1 MTTDSSPA
9 TRPDAGLHISGVS
22 LFTNAVENPG
32 AFEIALYSGKLPVE
46 TGDRKPAAPGEA
58 LVRVCRAALEDAG
71 VSTAA
76 APVPAGL
83 LVLPNSA
90 GPQLPA
96 APAGMWLKLAGPV
109 KNLPAGSGL
118 AEALA
123 QARALLADTTLEAV
137 VLAAQTGGQGVAVAV
152 RSSGRSYARLSAVSY
167 GPALTAGEAGQVTS
181 EALRSAGLKP
191 RDIGLL
197 EYADSALEGSLH
209 TGSPAVQGLLAGY
222 HNGTGKL
229 TCALSQT
236 PLLTQPVEE
245 SFQHLAALVKVCL
258 CMSRRFLPQFS
269 GWQDPAELQPWA
281 GTPFFVPRA
290 SQAWFTEHASAP
302 RCGALHLVGANGSL
316 AHLILTESDASI
328 AFRLPGQGKPRL
340 AQLSG
345 LQMFVVS
352 GDSFAE
358 LQKGME
364 ELRTLCESAPD
375 FSDAAR
381 RWHAEHHP
389 QNSAFAYSIALIGHD
404 PTELGREINFA
415 VRGVPLAMEKNAEW
429 QTPLGSYFT
438 PAPQGRSGKIALVYP
453 GAFNSYL
460 GLGRDLFYMFP
471 QLYSR
476 VEELSANTSA
486 IICEKKLYPRSL
498 ETLTKEEIQA
508 LEADLIGDAISMLIS
523 GTSVA
528 VLYTS
533 LLQDIFDVRVE
544 MGFGYSLGE
553 NSMMFAANIWNN
565 GDFAS
570 TRVEASPTF
579 RTELAGPQ
587 NTIRAFWGL
596 PPAAPDFSPT
606 AGQPLWAN
614 YLLMAP
620 AERVQAALEKDVH
633 VYLTHINTP
642 RQVVIGGDPQ
652 ACQRVISALGCT
664 HLRMPFDYALHCD
677 PVRPEYTG
685 LYNLHHNP
693 IHETPELQLYSA
705 ADYERV
711 PIHSENASDEIAS
724 RIAHALSSILD
735 FPRLVRRVYADGAR
749 IFIEVG
755 AGSNCTRWVDDSLHG
770 LAHLSASANR
780 QGVEDAVT
788 LTRLFARLASH
799 QAPFNYTP
807 LFARD

>member
-1 MTTDSSPA
+1 MTADSSA
-9 TRPDAGLHISGVS
+9 TTRPGADLYISGVS
-22 LFTNAVENPG
+22 LFTNAVESLD
-32 AFEIALYSGKLPVE
+32 AFENMLYTGKQPVE
-46 TGDRKPAAPGEA
+46 TGARKPAAPGEA

-71 VSTAA
+71 ITASG

-83 LVLPNSA
+83 LVLPNSI

-109 KNLPAGSGL
+109 KNLPAGTGL
-118 AEALA
+118 AEGLA
-123 QARALLADTTLEAV
+123 QAQALLAGSTLEAV
-137 VLAAQTGGQGVAVAV
+137 ILAAQTGGQGTAIAV
-152 RSSGRSYARLSAVSY
+152 RSTGRAYARLSAVVHGS
-167 GPALTAGEAGQVTS
+167 ALTAGEAGQLTS
-181 EALRSAGLKP
+181 EALRSTGLKT

-197 EYADSALEGSLH
+197 EYVDCTAETVFRSA
-209 TGSPAVQGLLAGY
+209 SPALQGLLAGY

-236 PLLTQPVEE
+236 PPLTQPVEE
-245 SFQHLAALVKVCL
+245 TFQHLAALVKVCL
-258 CMSRRFLPQFS
+258 CMSRRFLPQFP

-290 SQAWFTEHASAP
+290 AQSWFTEHASTP
-302 RCGALHLVGANGSL
+302 RCGALHLAGANGSL
-316 AHLILTESDASI
+316 AHLILTETDTSI
-328 AFRLPGQGKPRL
+328 AFAIPGQGKPRL

-345 LQMFVVS
+345 LQIFVVS
-352 GDSFAE
+352 GSSFAE

-364 ELRTLCESAPD
+364 DLRSLCENSAD
-375 FSDAAR
+375 FSGSAR
-381 RWHAEHHP
+381 QWHAEHHTESGIYP
-389 QNSAFAYSIALIGHD
+389 YSIALIGHD
-404 PTELGREINFA
+404 PAELGREINFA
-415 VRGVPLAMEKNAEW
+415 ARGVPLAMEKNAEW

-498 ETLTKEEIQA
+498 ETPTKEEIQA
-508 LEADLIGDAISMLIS
+508 LEAGLIGDANSMLIS

-533 LLQDIFDVRVE
+533 LLQDIFNVRVE

-570 TRVEASPTF
+570 TRVESSPTF
-579 RTELAGPQ
+579 RTALAGPQ

-596 PPAAPDFSPT
+596 PPAPSDFT
-606 AGQPLWAN
+606 AAAGQPLWAN

-620 AERVQAALEKDVH
+620 AERIQAALEKETH

-652 ACQRVISALGCT
+652 TCQRVIAAVGCT

-705 ADYERV
+705 ADYDRV
-711 PIHSENASDEIAS
+711 PFQAENASDEIAS
-724 RIAHALSSILD
+724 RIAHALSSMLD

-749 IFIEVG
+749 VFIEVG

-770 LAHLSASANR
+770 LPHLSVSANR

-799 QAPFNYTP
+799 QVPFNFAP
-807 LFARD
+807 LFSRD